1 MAAPIRRNQDGTVDL
16 SSVHAHVAHLKGKYA
31 QNAANYERNTGHKL
45 SFDAAPAAA
54 AAAAGGGEGAKSSS
68 HSHEHSKKEEAG
80 KEEGDAAGAQDK

>member
-54 AAAAGGGEGAKSSS
+54 AAAGGGEGAESSS

-80 KEEGDAAGAQDK
+80 EEEGDAAGAQGK

>member
-54 AAAAGGGEGAKSSS
+54 AAGGGGEGAKSSS

-80 KEEGDAAGAQDK
+80 KEEGDAAGAQGK